1 MQHHNT
7 APATTIAK
15 CGDAGL
21 DPRVCGSPPLA
32 QIWRAVRSFGA
43 WASKVGQSRHNVG
56 TLEAAVWSMKRP
68 AYAFGWVWRVGVEA
82 PAGCGYCESWNPGA
96 PYSLTHNGYT
106 GLQMDRTGVSSGAK
120 LTLDE
125 PGLVCSTIIPPQ
137 QQQSQNAVTPGSI
150 RVCVARLPWLRFGVR
165 YAVLVLGHP
174 K

>member
-1 MQHHNT
+1 MPHHNT

-15 CGDAGL
+15 YGDAEL
-21 DPRVCGSPPLA
+21 DPRVCASPSLA
-32 QIWRAVRSFGA
+32 QIWRAVVSFGA
-43 WASKVGQSRHNVG
+43 WASKVGQSRHNMG

-68 AYAFGWVWRVGVEA
+68 AYAFGWVWRVHVEA
-82 PAGCGYCESWNPGA
+82 PAGCGYCESWNPGT
-96 PYSLTHNGYT
+96 PYGLTHNGYT

-137 QQQSQNAVTPGSI
+137 QQQSQNAVTPSSI
-150 RVCVARLPWLRFGVR
+150 RVCVTRLPWPRFGVR

>member
-15 CGDAGL
+15 CGDAEL
-21 DPRVCGSPPLA
+21 DPRVCASPPLA

-56 TLEAAVWSMKRP
+56 TLEAAVWSMERP

-137 QQQSQNAVTPGSI
+137 QQQSQNAVTPSSI
-150 RVCVARLPWLRFGVR
+150 RVCVPRLPWLRFGVR